1 MRRKRI
7 AITGGIGSGKSYVCS
22 MLKGKGIDVYDC
34 DSAAKRIIRSS
45 DAVRK
50 ELTKLVG
57 AHAYFQDGSLNKQA
71 VAEFLL
77 ASEDN
82 KRAINQIVHPAV
94 ADDFLGSGYEWM
106 ECAILYESG
115 FDKLVDTV
123 VVVTAPEEIRIGRI
137 MRRDSLSREDAQ
149 SWIQLQM
156 PQDEVKRRAD
166 FEIVN
171 DGTLD
176 VDRQIEEI
184 LYNIKTKHVTDNI
197 SDFR

>member
-1 MRRKRI
+1 MRRTRI

-22 MLKGKGIDVYDC
+22 RLKDKGIDVYDC
-34 DSAAKRIIRSS
+34 DSAAKRIIRNSK
-45 DAVRK
+45 DVRK

-57 AHAYFQDGSLNKQA
+57 DDTYYPDGSLNKQA

-82 KRAINQIVHPAV
+82 KQAVNNIVHPAV
-94 ADDFLGSGYEWM
+94 ANDFIGSDYDWM

-115 FDKLVDTV
+115 FDKLVDKV
-123 VVVTAPEEIRIGRI
+123 VAVTAPEETRIGRV
-137 MRRDSLSREDAQ
+137 MKRDSLSREKAL
-149 SWIQLQM
+149 SWIRLQM
-156 PQDEVKRRAD
+156 PQEEVKRRAD

-171 DGTLD
+171 DGILD

-184 LYNIKTKHVTDNI
+184 LYNIKNKNVTDNI